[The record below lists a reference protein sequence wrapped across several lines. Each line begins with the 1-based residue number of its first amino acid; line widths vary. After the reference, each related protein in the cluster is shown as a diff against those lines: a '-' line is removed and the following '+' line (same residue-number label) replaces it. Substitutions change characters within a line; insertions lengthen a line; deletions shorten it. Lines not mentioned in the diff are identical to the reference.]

1 MTAQEI
7 ITLLQGGFTH
17 DEIIAL
23 TQVPAAPAPV
33 PVPDP
38 APAPEPAPAP
48 VDEPS
53 PAPVPDPAP
62 GPAPTPAPVPE
73 QPDLQGLINQ
83 QAALQQ
89 QIARLTSTLQANA
102 IAGSVLPGGVPNPP
116 DAAQVLGEIIR
127 PTYKKGG

>member
-17 DEIIAL
+17 DEIISL
-23 TQVPAAPAPV
+23 TQS
-33 PVPDP
+33 P
-38 APAPEPAPAP
+38 APAPADPVPAPAP
-48 VDEPS
+48 APK
-53 PAPVPDPAP
+53 PAPAHVPDPAP

-73 QPDLQGLINQ
+73 QVDLQGLINQ